1 MCSTNRL
8 EVHPK
13 QTKGLSN
20 LNEIKVINIAVV
32 YQIKVTPEGMVDK
45 RTLCTLSTLINVV
58 LCVICCVRL
67 CTLYTLYIVLM
78 HLRHNLLLL

>member
-1 MCSTNRL
+1 M
-8 EVHPK
+8 HPK

-32 YQIKVTPEGMVDK
+32 YQIKVTPEGRVDK

-58 LCVICCVRL
+58 LCVTVLYVVYVCVHYIH
-67 CTLYTLYIVLM
+67 CTLY
-78 HLRHNLLLL
+78 